1 VCKLLETIQ
10 HEVQRKYK
18 EELRVLLACVKDLK
32 QRLNDELLSKEK
44 EVKQLHL
51 QHRLE
56 YS

>member
-1 VCKLLETIQ
+1 MCKLLETIQ